1 MLYSTDAY
9 WDRGGKSVMAFAL
22 NEELNGPLRSLV
34 SVDMSPA
41 KGRIS
46 PE

>member
-1 MLYSTDAY
+1 MAY
-9 WDRGGKSVMAFAL
+9 AL
-22 NEELNGPLRSLV
+22 NPDLNGPLRTLV

-41 KGRIS
+41 VGRIS